1 MAMMERPKDVII
13 VSAKRS
19 GKGHRGW
26 SKNNPYLEDRWVDF
40 EIDVD
45 PASLTSRI
53 LSVREQIA
61 KEWATYDLDVLQAAN
76 AQILDSYLKMA
87 KVERAKRDAQLVTTP
102 PVVFER
108 TAVDILNNSTEAF
121 TGGGASSPFR
131 KGNFDLLY
139 NLVTQASI
147 HRLLRQLGGG
157 GGGGEEEAEQQQIS
171 FAWLRDFYTDR
182 VQEYFDG
189 DQKYGRADDFMDDL
203 LSASPSVV
211 YSDDGKAGLADPM
224 RLAGTH
230 CSNIYILH
238 GRLLETRQRLRLE
251 TVFQLL

>member
-1 MAMMERPKDVII
+1 LAMMERPKDVII

-26 SKNNPYLEDRWVDF
+26 SKNNPYLEDRWVEF

-45 PASLTSRI
+45 PVSLTARI

-61 KEWATYDLDVLQAAN
+61 KEWCMYDLDILQSAN
-76 AQILDSYLKMA
+76 AQILDSYIQMA
-87 KVERAKRDAQLVTTP
+87 KAERAKRDDQLITTP
-102 PVVFER
+102 PIVFER
-108 TAVDILNNSTEAF
+108 TAVNILNNSTETFA
-121 TGGGASSPFR
+121 GGASSPFR

-139 NLVTQASI
+139 NLCTQASI
-147 HRLLRQLGGG
+147 HRLLRQLAKAGS
-157 GGGGEEEAEQQQIS
+157 EQQVS

-203 LSASPSVV
+203 LSATPSVV
-211 YSDDGKAGLADPM
+211 YSDDGKAGFADPM
-224 RLAGTH
+224 GLAGT
-230 CSNIYILH
+230 CKK
-238 GRLLETRQRLRLE
+238 
-251 TVFQLL
+251 